1 METRVL
7 RYFLI
12 VAQEG
17 NITRAAETLHV
28 TQPTLSRQIA
38 QLEEVVGAMLFD
50 RSNRRLTLTS
60 EGLLLRRRA
69 EEILELMGK
78 TEQEIA
84 ARAEMVAGTVSLG
97 CGDLAAV
104 KALSELIRGFHTC
117 YPAVD
122 FELYTATADHIKERM
137 DHGLTNL
144 GLLLEPIDKDRYDY
158 LHLPKPEE
166 WVVAMPPDSPLS
178 EREAITPADLRG
190 LPLILPSRTNVRNEL
205 AHWFGDVFEEL
216 NILFT
221 SNLSSNSCVMVH
233 SDAALDCWSIPAWPL
248 PFSSEDPSISGIRRA
263 SPSAL
268 SPHRLQTPCI
278 LTWRRR
284 QPFGPAAEKFIAY
297 LRETS
302 DRI

>member
-1 METRVL
+1 MEIRVL

-17 NITRAAETLHV
+17 NITRAAETLHI

-38 QLEEVVGAMLFD
+38 QLEEEVGAMLFD

-69 EEILELMGK
+69 EEILELVGK

-84 ARAEMVAGTVSLG
+84 ARTELVEGTVSLG

-137 DHGLTNL
+137 DHGLTDL

-190 LPLILPSRTNVRNEL
+190 LPLILPSRTNVQNEL
-205 AHWFGDVFEEL
+205 AHWSGDVFEKL

-221 SNLSSNSCVMVH
+221 SNLPSNSCVMVH
-233 SDAALDCWSIPAWPL
+233 SGLAFALLVRGSIDFW
-248 PFSSEDPSISGIRRA
+248 DPKIITCR
-263 SPSAL
+263 PL
-268 SPHRLQTPCI
+268 SPPLQTPCI
-278 LTWRRR
+278 LAWRRR

-297 LRETS
+297 LREHLTEYNA
-302 DRI
+302 